1 MNKLQR
7 LLKRQLKKANI
18 DEDLQQKI
26 APFLEQVNEAY
37 KAFDSDYNHL
47 ENILEI
53 SSQELFNANQL
64 LKNNIEII
72 SGKLSNVAD
81 NIREVIFEIDL
92 DGNWSY
98 LNLAWE
104 KLTGLKVKDS
114 IGKPYYSFLKDEN
127 QKSLN
132 GLIDLDNPTNNNF
145 NKNLSYITDK
155 GKKKWFDVS
164 IKVITDEKEQPKGYI
179 GTIID
184 ISNLKRIELALIK
197 AKEKETEA
205 NRAKDEFLS
214 IISHEIRTPINAVLG
229 ISHLLLIE
237 NPKEEQ
243 LENLN
248 ALKYSSEN
256 LLSLVN
262 NILDFNKIASGSLE
276 LEKIDF
282 NLEQILNG
290 LQTIFRYEAKE
301 KNIFFIIKKDSL
313 LPKMLIGDSTRISQI
328 LTNLVN
334 NAIKFTEKG
343 KVILRVLVA
352 NETDTSYDLKFEIED
367 TGIGI
372 PDDKKN
378 KIFKSFVQANSDT
391 TRKYGGSGLG
401 LAICKQLIEI
411 MGGTLTLKSEV
422 GKGSTFSF
430 LLNLQKSTITTISE
444 YNTFPNSLN
453 SKEQNNLNGI
463 KILVAED
470 NQVNIMVIK
479 KFLKSWNVDYNFAE
493 NGLVAVGK
501 AAINDYDIILMDLEM
516 PVMNG
521 FDATQSIR
529 QTKKNS
535 NTPIYALTA
544 SNSLDTKNK
553 IKKYGMDGH
562 ISKPFNPPELYIM
575 LSKIVHKKYTF

>member
-18 DEDLQQKI
+18 DEELQKKI
-26 APFLEQVNEAY
+26 TPFLEQVNEAY

-72 SGKLSNVAD
+72 SGKLSNVAE

-92 DGNWSY
+92 NGNWSY

-114 IGKPYYSFLKDEN
+114 IGKPYYSFLKDES

-132 GLIDLDNPTNNNF
+132 GLIDIENPTNNNF
-145 NKNLSYITDK
+145 NKNVSYTTNK
-155 GKKKWFDVS
+155 GTKKWFDVS
-164 IKVITDEKEQPKGYI
+164 LKVVTNDNGQPKGYI

-290 LQTIFRYEAKE
+290 LQTIFHYEAKE
-301 KNIFFIIKKDSL
+301 KNIFFIVKKDPL
-313 LPKMLIGDSTRISQI
+313 LPKMLIGDSTRISQV

-343 KVILRVLVA
+343 KVILRVVVA
-352 NETDTSYDLKFEIED
+352 NETDTSYDLKFAIED

-411 MGGTLTLKSEV
+411 MGGTLTLQSEV
-422 GKGSTFSF
+422 GIGSTFSF
-430 LLNLQKSTITTISE
+430 LLNLQKSNITSISE
-444 YNTFPNSLN
+444 YTNPPNTLN
-453 SKEQNNLNGI
+453 IKEQDNLNGI

-470 NQVNIMVIK
+470 NKVNIMVIK
-479 KFLKSWNVDYNFAE
+479 KFLKSWKVNYHFAE

-535 NTPIYALTA
+535 TTPIYALTA
-544 SNSLDTKNK
+544 SNSIDTKNK
-553 IKKYGMDGH
+553 IKKFGMDGH

-575 LSKIVHKKYTF
+575 LSKIVHKKYSF